1 MQARIRGLVRASVA
15 VVVLAAAGGANAQLD
30 KKEIRSMFAKGV
42 GVALYPTED
51 LVKWHKWRF
60 EVEEDGAEGIP
71 EGWRYEGEERDGKP
85 DGRGVL
91 VVDGDDGAR
100 FEGEFR
106 DGEPDGLFVMTD
118 SDGSYAEIE
127 YRDGKMHG
135 DLIITSGNMSLE
147 GGFRDGKVLHGLFVL
162 ELSTAEG
169 LIRMEGEFQGGLVE
183 GTVKITRPNGM
194 VLRD

>member
-15 VVVLAAAGGANAQLD
+15 VVVLAAAGEAYAQLD
-30 KKEIRSMFAKGV
+30 KKEIRSTFAGMV
-42 GVALYPTED
+42 GAALVSTGEFS
-51 LVKWHKWRF
+51 KWLKWRL

-85 DGRGVL
+85 HGRGVL

-118 SDGSYAEIE
+118 SDGSYAEFE

-135 DLIITSGNMSLE
+135 DLIVTSGNTSIE
-147 GGFRDGKVLHGLFVL
+147 GGFRDGKIHGLFVL
-162 ELSTAEG
+162 EQSTAEG
-169 LIRMEGEFQGGLVE
+169 LTRMEGEFQGSGPVE
-183 GTVKITRPNGM
+183 GTVKITGPNGM